1 MEGIKKGIK
10 LLDIEESNALFASTS
25 EEAKEI
31 QEISDKICELINQL
45 RTTREGKGMTQRQFA
60 DVLNWKQPA
69 LARIESLDVVPKLDT
84 FLKITNKLG
93 GNVYIEFFDNDI
105 PTECLKSGTYVNY
118 INSSSNQYRSLMEL
132 GEKVKCPKQ
141 QINNSQLGL
150 S

>member
-84 FLKITNKLG
+84 FLKKMR
-93 GNVYIEFFDNDI
+93 YH
-105 PTECLKSGTYVNY
+105 
-118 INSSSNQYRSLMEL
+118 
-132 GEKVKCPKQ
+132 
-141 QINNSQLGL
+141 
-150 S
+150 